1 MQTELGSK
9 NGELS
14 GLINKYKKEA
24 ETSQQEC
31 LEVKKAL
38 ETQVIYADAW
48 TARVRVYIIIK
59 LYNKCWPLL

>member
-14 GLINKYKKEA
+14 GLINKYKKET

-38 ETQVIYADAW
+38 ETQVI
-48 TARVRVYIIIK
+48 
-59 LYNKCWPLL
+59 